1 MAAVAQLRS
10 STVIAAGQ
18 IATTIV
24 GFALGVVMTLIFV
37 FDRSQPDASPPHAIV
52 PAPHRQMPAP
62 VADSRPLPLPAPV
75 AAPAT
80 PDIAPTDDDDT
91 AVDATPLPPRVA
103 RPVAVGRMVFVV
115 QAGAFLN
122 RAIAERLV
130 QRLSAA
136 GVAASISVHTDSAGR
151 PWNFVRL
158 TQIYRDRGAA
168 QSASRALGHDAG
180 VSALVVR
187 VPAVS
192 P

>member
-18 IATTIV
+18 IATTII

-37 FDRSQPDASPPHAIV
+37 FDRPQPEA
-52 PAPHRQMPAP
+52 PAPRATVPVLHRQALAP
-62 VADSRPLPLPAPV
+62 VVDSQPLPL
-75 AAPAT
+75 AAPIVAPAA
-80 PDIAPTDDDDT
+80 PDIAPTNDDT
-91 AVDATPLPPRVA
+91 AMDATSLPPRVT
-103 RPVAVGRMVFVV
+103 RPVAVGRMVFAV

-130 QRLSAA
+130 ARLSAA
-136 GVAASISVHTDSAGR
+136 GVAATLYVHSDSAR
-151 PWNFVRL
+151 RSWNFVRL
-158 TQIYRDRGAA
+158 TQTYRDRGAA
-168 QSASRALGHDAG
+168 QSASRSLGHDTG